1 MTDKGLLY
9 MINRMDAKL
18 RDYMTAEEHATFS
31 KEIAKEAFR
40 IDIEDMEDNG
50 FKAFVIEHFDEI
62 TR

>member
-18 RDYMTAEEHATFS
+18 RDYMTAEEYAAFS

>member
-9 MINRMDAKL
+9 MLNRMDAKL
-18 RDYMTAEEHATFS
+18 RDYMTAEEYAAFS

-40 IDIEDMEDNG
+40 IEIEDMEDTG
-50 FKAFVIEHFDEI
+50 FKAFVIEHFDEL